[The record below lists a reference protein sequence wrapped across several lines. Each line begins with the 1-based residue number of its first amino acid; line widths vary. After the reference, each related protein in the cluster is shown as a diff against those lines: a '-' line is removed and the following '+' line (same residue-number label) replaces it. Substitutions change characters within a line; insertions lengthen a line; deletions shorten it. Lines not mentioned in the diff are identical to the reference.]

1 MRRWLRLSAF
11 GALALAACAE
21 PTSAPQQPS
30 QSSPAPAQQAGY
42 SAAHPAFGSLFVAPG
57 EHTHILPTR
66 EAFAGPLAVLETS
79 AFARGAGGSLRTR
92 GTGIS
97 YHGGP
102 IITSPRIVAVYWY
115 GSRLYNG
122 GPAAGTTGA
131 GSADGSLVG
140 LFLRSLGGT
149 GYWNINNTYTN
160 SSGGRVANS
169 LNYAGYWADNTNVP
183 ASGASVSDAAVQAE
197 VVKGLTG
204 GQLTFD
210 ASTLYAVFSG
220 PGVNLGG
227 GFGTQYCAY
236 HGNFSWNGHD
246 VKYAVMPYNV
256 TYPSACTDGSGIS
269 PTSDYAAA
277 AEVNTLAHET
287 EETMTDQDLNAWYDN
302 RGYEN
307 ADKCAW
313 NFGTTHSGSTGV
325 YNQTMGGVN
334 WLIQMNWVNANSG
347 GCLQHWP

>member
-1 MRRWLRLSAF
+1 MRRWLRLSAL
-11 GALALAACAE
+11 GGVVLAACAE
-21 PTSAPQQPS
+21 PPSAPRQASQQTQAPT
-30 QSSPAPAQQAGY
+30 PAQQ
-42 SAAHPAFGSLFVAPG
+42 PAFTPANPVFGTLFASPG
-57 EHTHILPTR
+57 EHVHILPTR
-66 EAFAGPLAVLETS
+66 GAFAGPLMAEAMS
-79 AFARGAGGSLRTR
+79 PFARHGGGGGR
-92 GTGIS
+92 GTGIN

-102 IITSPRIVAVYWY
+102 IILTPRIAAIYWY
-115 GSRLYNG
+115 NGTLYAG
-122 GPAAGTTGA
+122 GPAANTSGG
-131 GSADGSLVG
+131 GGADGSLVG
-140 LFLRSLGGT
+140 LFMRSLGGT

-160 SSGGRVANS
+160 GSGQPVPNS
-169 LNYAGYWADNTNVP
+169 LSYTQYWADGASAP
-183 ASGASVSDAAVQAE
+183 ASGANVSDASVQAE
-197 VVKGLTG
+197 VERAFTSGA
-204 GQLTFD
+204 LTFD
-210 ASTLYAVFSG
+210 AATLYAVFSG

-236 HGNFSWNGHD
+236 HGHFSWNGND
-246 VKYAVMPYNV
+246 VKYAVMPYNI

-287 EETMTDQDLNAWYDN
+287 EETMTDEDLNAWYDT

-313 NFGTTHSGSTGV
+313 NFGTTHSGTTGV